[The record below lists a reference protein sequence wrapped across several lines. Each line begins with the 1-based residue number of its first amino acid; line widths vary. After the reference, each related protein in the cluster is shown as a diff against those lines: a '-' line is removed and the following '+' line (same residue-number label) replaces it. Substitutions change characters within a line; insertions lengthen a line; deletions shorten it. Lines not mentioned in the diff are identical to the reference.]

1 MNDMKIF
8 SIGKIVN
15 KKEQV
20 YIELDPKYSKGLKGL
35 EGYSHIQVIWWA
47 NSCDNEEA
55 RNKLIIN
62 KPYKKGP
69 DEVGVFAT
77 HSPERPNPISVSN
90 VDIAYVDINKGIIGL
105 YYIDAFDGTPVI
117 DLKPYVPS
125 VNKIENPKTPNWCSH
140 WPKSYEESGNFDWE
154 SEFNF

>member
-1 MNDMKIF
+1 MQD
-8 SIGKIVN
+8 STR
-15 KKEQV
+15 
-20 YIELDPKYSKGLKGL
+20 L
-35 EGYSHIQVIWWA
+35 
-47 NSCDNEEA
+47 NS
-55 RNKLIIN
+55 N

-90 VDIAYVDINKGIIGL
+90 VDIAYIDINKGIIGL

>member
-35 EGYSHIQVIWWA
+35 EGYSHIQVILWA
-47 NSCDNEEA
+47 NGCDNEVA

-62 KPYKKGP
+62 R
-69 DEVGVFAT
+69 A
-77 HSPERPNPISVSN
+77 
-90 VDIAYVDINKGIIGL
+90 
-105 YYIDAFDGTPVI
+105 
-117 DLKPYVPS
+117 
-125 VNKIENPKTPNWCSH
+125 
-140 WPKSYEESGNFDWE
+140 
-154 SEFNF
+154 

>member
-1 MNDMKIF
+1 MKIF

>member
-20 YIELDPKYSKGLKGL
+20 YIELYPKYSKGLKGL
-35 EGYSHIQVIWWA
+35 EGYSHAQVIWWA
-47 NSCDNEEA
+47 NGCDNEEI

-69 DEVGVFAT
+69 DE
-77 HSPERPNPISVSN
+77 
-90 VDIAYVDINKGIIGL
+90 IIRD
-105 YYIDAFDGTPVI
+105 Y
-117 DLKPYVPS
+117 
-125 VNKIENPKTPNWCSH
+125 
-140 WPKSYEESGNFDWE
+140 
-154 SEFNF
+154 

>member
-1 MNDMKIF
+1 MKIF

-47 NSCDNEEA
+47 NGCDNEKA

-77 HSPERPNPISVSN
+77 RSPERPNPISVSN